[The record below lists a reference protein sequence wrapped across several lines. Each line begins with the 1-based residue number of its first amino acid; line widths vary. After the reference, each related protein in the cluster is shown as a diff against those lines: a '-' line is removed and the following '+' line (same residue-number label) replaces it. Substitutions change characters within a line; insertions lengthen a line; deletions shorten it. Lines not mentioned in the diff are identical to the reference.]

1 MLSAMTSSAAA
12 DLAAR
17 IRPALTQLYVMH
29 ARATGSSDLT
39 SPQVC
44 LLKQLADGG
53 EARTSELARRQ
64 NIQMP
69 TASNAV
75 HQLANRGYLDR
86 VRDSSDRRGVR
97 VHITDE
103 GRAALER
110 VTSERNQYFA
120 KMLEVLS
127 EEDLQEL
134 EKVSHLV
141 LRLAEKYASLLEQTP
156 HIEL

>member
-1 MLSAMTSSAAA
+1 MLSAMTSSTAA

-44 LLKQLADGG
+44 LLK
-53 EARTSELARRQ
+53 
-64 NIQMP
+64 
-69 TASNAV
+69 
-75 HQLANRGYLDR
+75 QLANRGYLDR